1 MRASTRAELN
11 RARKGIPVPTTK
23 RAKTATSATPTP
35 AIPET
40 QETKRERLAQIIAIL
55 KTTYPDAR
63 CSLDFAT
70 PFQLLVATIL
80 AAQCTDERVNATT
93 KTLFAKYPTP
103 EDVAEADPDEFE
115 QEVKHILFY
124 RNKAKNIRATARILV
139 DRYHG
144 EVPRTIAEIAALP
157 GAARK
162 TANVVLGNALGV
174 VEGIAVDTHVGRLT
188 RRMGITQSEDPVVIE
203 QELMAL
209 VPKVDW
215 VIFSHLLIY
224 HGRAV
229 CQSRKPLCATCG
241 AAQLCPTGR
250 SELGL

>member
-1 MRASTRAELN
+1 M
-11 RARKGIPVPTTK
+11 PTTK
-23 RAKTATSATPTP
+23 RAKPAATTKTITTPIPAT
-35 AIPET
+35 PET
-40 QETKRERLAQIIAIL
+40 QEAKRERLAQIVAIL
-55 KTTYPDAR
+55 KTTYPDAHS
-63 CSLDFAT
+63 SLDFTT

-93 KTLFAKYPTP
+93 KTLFVKYPTP
-103 EDVAEADPDEFE
+103 EDVANADPDEFE

-144 EVPRTIAEIAALP
+144 EVPGTIAEIVALP

-162 TANVVLGNALGV
+162 TANVVLGNAMGV

-203 QELMAL
+203 RELMAL
-209 VPKVDW
+209 VPKADW

-229 CQSRKPLCATCG
+229 CQSRKPLCAECG
-241 AAQLCPTGR
+241 VAQLCPTGK